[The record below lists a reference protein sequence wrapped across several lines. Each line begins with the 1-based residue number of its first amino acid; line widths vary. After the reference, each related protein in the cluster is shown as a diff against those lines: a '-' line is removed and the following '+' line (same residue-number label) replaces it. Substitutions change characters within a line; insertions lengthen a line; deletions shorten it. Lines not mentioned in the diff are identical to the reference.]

1 MNLLIIGCGQTG
13 AELAGILS
21 REGHDVSVVAESPDA
36 FSLLPEDFSG
46 YRTAGSL
53 IDQDVLRKAGA
64 ENCSALAAVSDDDNV
79 NIMVCQ
85 IAREEFGITELIAC
99 VNDPRR
105 EDVYSRLGLR
115 TICPT
120 RITVDSLKGILLPED
135 HQQLHFGSSTVGFR
149 DFPIPRRLVGV
160 STDALDPGGDRVLF
174 AVRRG
179 DGSFHLLAKG
189 PLILAT
195 DDHLIA
201 CSHVD

>member
-21 REGHDVSVVAESPDA
+21 REGHDVSIVAESPDA
-36 FSLLPEDFSG
+36 FSLLSEDFSG

-85 IAREEFGITELIAC
+85 IAREEFGVTELIAC

-120 RITVDSLKGILLPED
+120 RITVDSLKASFSPKIINSCTSAPVPWASGTSP
-135 HQQLHFGSSTVGFR
+135 S
-149 DFPIPRRLVGV
+149 
-160 STDALDPGGDRVLF
+160 PGGWWAF
-174 AVRRG
+174 PPMHWIPEGIGYFSPCAG
-179 DGSFHLLAKG
+179 
-189 PLILAT
+189 AT
-195 DDHLIA
+195 AAFICWQKA
-201 CSHVD
+201 R